1 MLIWE
6 EININF
12 DIKLAAKVF
21 FAYSKITQAAS
32 ERTHNGRC
40 CTMSNPGQYAW
51 LNEWALLK
59 DSVIRG

>member
-40 CTMSNPGQYAW
+40 CTMSNPGLA
-51 LNEWALLK
+51 E
-59 DSVIRG
+59 RMGTPER